1 MLLPENPW
9 LIQVDRNQLEN
20 AVLNLAINSRDAMN
34 EDGRLNVTVEN
45 VNLSVNHLGGAEIAA
60 GDYLRIAIQ
69 DEGRGMSP
77 DVLARACEPF
87 FTTKEVGRGTGLGLS
102 MVFGFVRQSGGHLA
116 IFSEVGNGTT
126 VQMHFP
132 RCDDAEIAS
141 DEVKE
146 KLHIGGNETILVVE
160 DDAGVRVTS
169 VDLLHEVGYNVLQA
183 VNGDVAMAILLG
195 GVKVDLIFTDVVM
208 PGLVQSVEIAAW
220 ARSRTP
226 PIPVLFTSGHTR
238 DIFSKN
244 NVLAP
249 AVTLLQ
255 KPYKPDTL
263 ALMVR
268 RALAESTRESWTTR
282 SDTAPRSKE
291 SPMRRGFLRTE

>member
-1 MLLPENPW
+1 MSLPENPW
-9 LIQVDRNQLEN
+9 LIRVDRNQLEN

-34 EDGRLNVTVEN
+34 GEGRLNVVVDN
-45 VNLSVNHLGGAEIAA
+45 VNLSVSDLEGIDIAP
-60 GDYLRIAIQ
+60 GDYLRITVQ

-116 IFSEVGNGTT
+116 IFSEVGKGTT

-132 RCDDAEIAS
+132 RSDDEEIAS

-146 KLHIGGNETILVVE
+146 DSQIRGNKTILVVE
-160 DDAGVRVTS
+160 DDAGVRATS
-169 VDLLHEVGYNVLQA
+169 VDLLHEFGYNVLQA
-183 VNGDVAMAILLG
+183 VNGDAAMAILLG
-195 GVKVDLIFTDVVM
+195 GVNVDLIFTDVVM
-208 PGLVQSVEIAAW
+208 PGLVKSVEIAAW

-238 DIFSKN
+238 DIISKSDI
-244 NVLAP
+244 LAP

-255 KPYKPDTL
+255 KPYQPDTL

-268 RALAESTRESWTTR
+268 QALAESTRE
-282 SDTAPRSKE
+282 
-291 SPMRRGFLRTE
+291 G